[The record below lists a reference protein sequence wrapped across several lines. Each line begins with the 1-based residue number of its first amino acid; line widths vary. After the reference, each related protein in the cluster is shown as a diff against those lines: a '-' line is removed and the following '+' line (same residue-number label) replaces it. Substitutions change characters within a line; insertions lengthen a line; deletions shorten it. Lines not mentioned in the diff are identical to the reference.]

1 MTQRKKEI
9 VIAVGGPGGSGI
21 TTISKMLAKHFN
33 LKHIYA
39 GDLFREAAKESDYQ
53 HFEEFLQDISKG
65 GNHLDYEI
73 DELLAQ
79 YANKGNVVID
89 SKVYGAL
96 SKMKKLRCDFSVWL
110 DASHEVKIKRHLG
123 KENIVGIRKILRAI
137 AIGKG
142 LKKRQKIDK
151 EKYWR
156 LYKVRYNKPELYYD
170 FVLDSSNLN
179 EKETFNLILKK
190 IEDGGYINK

>member
-1 MTQRKKEI
+1 MTQRKKKI

-73 DELLAQ
+73 DEMLEQ

-96 SKMKKLRCDFSVWL
+96 SKIKKLRCDFSVWI
-110 DASHEVKIKRHLG
+110 DATHEVKIKRHLG
-123 KENIVGIRKILRAI
+123 KEKLVGIKKILRGI

-142 LKKRQKIDK
+142 LKKRERIDK

-179 EKETFNLILKK
+179 EEETFNLILKN

>member
-1 MTQRKKEI
+1 MTQRKKKI

-21 TTISKMLAKHFN
+21 TTVSKMLANHFK

-39 GDLFREAAKESDYQ
+39 GDLFREAAKESDYE

-73 DELLAQ
+73 DEMLEQ

-96 SKMKKLRCDFSVWL
+96 SKMKKLRCDFSVWI
-110 DASHEVKIKRHLG
+110 DATHEVKIKRHLD
-123 KENIVGIRKILRAI
+123 KENLVGIKKILRGI

-142 LKKRQKIDK
+142 LKKRERIDK

-179 EKETFNLILKK
+179 KEETFNLILKK

>member
-1 MTQRKKEI
+1 MTQRKKKI

-73 DELLAQ
+73 DEMLEQ

-96 SKMKKLRCDFSVWL
+96 SKIKKLRCDFSVWI
-110 DASHEVKIKRHLG
+110 DATHEVKIKRHLG
-123 KENIVGIRKILRAI
+123 KENLVGIKKILRGI
-137 AIGKG
+137 AIGNG
-142 LKKRQKIDK
+142 LKKREKIDK

-179 EKETFNLILKK
+179 EEETFNLILKK

>member
-1 MTQRKKEI
+1 MTQRKKKI

-179 EKETFNLILKK
+179 EEETFNLILKK